1 MQTIK
6 CEITKVFNANDK
18 GIGFAMKPDSLTDE
32 VKQLKTWN
40 DKFKTLTATWW
51 FNKKPTPKWVV
62 EGAVIEFNWTN
73 KNGYLEF
80 DRASV
85 ETISLP
91 DNEEIS
97 DAEKSFNQAVDELS
111 DEAVEEIMEQE
122 HQEQQKPSSKQDRK
136 IARIKELVS
145 NYGDVFKIVNAHEN
159 LVSLDTS
166 LKKDIATHI
175 NITLT
180 QEGY

>member
-6 CEITKVFNANDK
+6 CEITKVFDADDK
-18 GIGFAMKPDSLTDE
+18 GIGFAMKPDSITDE
-32 VKQLKTWN
+32 IKQLKKWN
-40 DKFKTLTATWW
+40 NKFKNFTATWW
-51 FNKKPTPKWVV
+51 FNGKPKPKWII
-62 EGAVIEFNWTN
+62 EGAEIEFNWTTE
-73 KNGYLEF
+73 NGFLVF
-80 DRASV
+80 DRDSV
-85 ETISLP
+85 EAISLP

-97 DAEKSFNQAVDELS
+97 DAEKSFNQAVDKLS

-136 IARIKELVS
+136 IERINQLVD
-145 NYGDVFKIVNAHEN
+145 NYAKIYRVVSQHQS
-159 LVSLDTS
+159 LVSLENN

>member
-1 MQTIK
+1 MQMIK
-6 CEITKVFNANDK
+6 CEITKVFSANDK
-18 GIGFAMKPDSLTDE
+18 GIGFAIKPDAITDE

-40 DKFKTLTATWW
+40 EKFKTLTATWW
-51 FNKKPTPKWVV
+51 FNKKPQPRWII
-62 EGAVIEFNWTN
+62 EGAEIQFNWSN

-85 ETISLP
+85 ETLSLP
-91 DNEEIS
+91 EEIEMS
-97 DAEKSFNQAVDELS
+97 EEEKSFNQAVDELS
-111 DEAVEEIMEQE
+111 DEAVAEIIEKE
-122 HQEQQKPSSKQDRK
+122 HEIKTKPTSKQDRK
-136 IARIKELVS
+136 IERIKQLVA

-159 LVSLDTS
+159 LVSLDTC

-180 QEGY
+180 NEGY